1 MAVKVK
7 SKMATRNVKVH
18 ELPISR
24 VNPASPMPLYFQI
37 EADLR
42 ALLTSRYVNVGD
54 LLPTEQELAAAYGV
68 GRHTM
73 RTALSRLANDQLI
86 VRKAGH
92 GTVVRNHAD
101 RKQFSLDRSFTRQMQ
116 EMGMTAHSKV
126 LHMETRTVLG
136 TDPRPLLPKLGM
148 PCMVLDRLRFGGDE
162 PIGLQRSYVLLEH
175 CPSLPNRDFATHS
188 LYDILS
194 NEFHLVI
201 TQITHTVTAA
211 VADRRQADQLGIKAQ
226 SALLVVNTSAW
237 LDSRDLI
244 EFSLGHYRADKYEY
258 STTQTL

>member
-1 MAVKVK
+1 M
-7 SKMATRNVKVH
+7 STRTIKVH
-18 ELPISR
+18 ELPLSR

-54 LLPTEQELAAAYGV
+54 LLPTEQDLAAAYGV

-92 GTVVRNHAD
+92 GTIVRNHAD

-116 EMGMTAHSKV
+116 EMGMTAHSRV
-126 LHMETRTVLG
+126 LHMETRQVIAA
-136 TDPRPLLPKLGM
+136 DPRPLLPKLGQ
-148 PCMVLDRLRFGGDE
+148 PVMVLDRLRFGGDE
-162 PIGLQRSYVLLEH
+162 PIGLQRAYVLLEH
-175 CPSLPNRDFATHS
+175 CPTLPERDFSSHS

-194 NEFHLVI
+194 NDFHLVI

-211 VADRRQADQLGIKAQ
+211 TADRRQGDQLGIRAG
-226 SALLVVNTSAW
+226 SPLLVVNTSAI

-244 EFSLGHYRADKYEY
+244 EFSIAHYRADKYEY
-258 STTQTL
+258 STTHSL